1 MMALSSQVESFA
13 AMSAVST
20 VMSEEKDIAER
31 GTELTDSIVLT
42 KEIRAEIRIVT
53 STAIGRNQL
62 SGSLELEIVSGQRA
76 TDLRMTA
83 LIKELARGMAAHW
96 PMP

>member
-1 MMALSSQVESFA
+1 MMALSSQVERLT
-13 AMSAVST
+13 AMSAVMRAEKDT
-20 VMSEEKDIAER
+20 EEKDP
-31 GTELTDSIVLT
+31 ELTDSIVLT

-62 SGSLELEIVSGQRA
+62 SCSLELEIVSGQRA
-76 TDLRMTA
+76 TDLRMIA